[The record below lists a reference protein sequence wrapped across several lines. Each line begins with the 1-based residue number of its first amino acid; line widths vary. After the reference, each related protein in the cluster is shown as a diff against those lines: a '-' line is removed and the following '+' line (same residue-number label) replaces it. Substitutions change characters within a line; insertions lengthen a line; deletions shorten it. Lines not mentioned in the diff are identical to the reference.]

1 MIRDL
6 LKKYLVPIVVG
17 VGVVAMAVGLLCNH
31 PTPIP
36 TGVGGVDS
44 PVPSDTSST
53 SVTVTDNK
61 VKISDKGKIKE
72 LPKHPGSTVIVSNYD
87 PKKPQKPSGGK
98 PLSPSTT
105 IVIGKDDGKMVVT
118 VKDWGFTCRPQLE
131 GGINSNLKPLAGVRA
146 KLFHY
151 HGFGLGVGINT
162 SGFNLVDLSHELPKL
177 TVVDATVGLSHTT
190 FEVKKGLAV
199 KASLAVNL
207 W

>member
-1 MIRDL
+1 MIKDL
-6 LKKYLVPIVVG
+6 LKKYRVPIIIGIG
-17 VGVVAMAVGLLCNH
+17 VIAMSAGLICNH
-31 PTPIP
+31 PTPTP
-36 TGVGGVDS
+36 TDNGWVDN
-44 PVPSDTSST
+44 PVPSDTAST

-61 VKISDKGKIKE
+61 VKIKNKGKIKE
-72 LPKHPGSTVIVSNYD
+72 IPKHHGSIVVVSNYD
-87 PKKPQKPSGGK
+87 PKNPQKPGGGG

-105 IVIGKDDGKMVVT
+105 IVIGGDDGRMVVT
-118 VKDWGFTCRPQLE
+118 VKDWGFTCRAQLE
-131 GGINSNLKPLAGVRA
+131 GGVNSHLKPMAGIRA

-177 TVVDATVGLSHTT
+177 TMVDATLGLSHTT
-190 FEVKKGLAV
+190 FEAKKGLAV